1 MLAKN
6 QAFVKNLFERAEG
19 ERRETQRQN
28 IVTAFNMAGSQFTQ
42 MLMNPKFL
50 IKSTYLLFMAFGAFH
65 LTRLGV
71 AMFTGLMLAKF
82 GKPNLV
88 RETSK
93 LHTSN
98 YLMIPYL

>member
-1 MLAKN
+1 
-6 QAFVKNLFERAEG
+6 
-19 ERRETQRQN
+19 
-28 IVTAFNMAGSQFTQ
+28 

-50 IKSTYLLFMAFGAFH
+50 VKASYLLFIAFGAFH
-65 LTRLGV
+65 LTRLGL
-71 AMFTGLMLAKF
+71 ALITGLMLARF

-98 YLMIPYL
+98 YLMIPYLQAKKMIH